1 MTDEQQ
7 SRDDRRDD
15 IEERIRFTSEAEQTA
30 WIETVH
36 RRDRDRK
43 RLEDG
48 YQKAQQQLA
57 RRAEEPPIDQER
69 AIADLLAHFRGLP
82 QKPAKRRQS
91 RLLNP
96 DLAAL
101 GE

>member
-1 MTDEQQ
+1 MTDEQH
-7 SRDDRRDD
+7 SKDDRRDD
-15 IEERIRFTSEAEQTA
+15 IEAEQTA
-30 WIETVH
+30 WIEAVH

-43 RLEDG
+43 RLEDD
-48 YQKAQQQLA
+48 YQKVQKQVAP
-57 RRAEEPPIDQER
+57 RAEYPPIDQER

-82 QKPAKRRQS
+82 KTRAKRRQS

-101 GE
+101 DE